1 MTLGVA
7 YFTLFL
13 TSPAAE
19 AADPRPVTV
28 LIPFALM
35 HIGYVVGPLMIGR
48 SVWASFFAALI
59 LGPILL
65 GWLTNFKP
73 WPGDPV
79 WMALAVVSLVVIL
92 GLYGLILRHLWVDF
106 QTNRSGGRPKD

>member
-1 MTLGVA
+1 MPRCYPSEGLPVTTLPPRQPPRLTPPRWLAAASMTLGVA

-35 HIGYVVGPLMIGR
+35 HIG
-48 SVWASFFAALI
+48 
-59 LGPILL
+59 
-65 GWLTNFKP
+65 
-73 WPGDPV
+73 
-79 WMALAVVSLVVIL
+79 
-92 GLYGLILRHLWVDF
+92 
-106 QTNRSGGRPKD
+106 